1 MMSFLCRNKRLKKAL
16 SIENQGERHKA
27 LITLAQDIGVSVLRH
42 KGGTQGYGPVDEARL
57 VARIRD
63 AIRTDTL
70 LYATLAAIVS
80 AITAL
85 LSAIAAW
92 YAVISN

>member
-1 MMSFLCRNKRLKKAL
+1 MSFITKNERLKKAL
-16 SIENQGERHKA
+16 AIPDQGKRHEA
-27 LITLAQDIGVSVLRH
+27 LNTLAKEMGVSALRY
-42 KGGTQGYGPVDEARL
+42 KGGAGGYGPADEPELVD
-57 VARIRD
+57 RIRD

-70 LYATLAAIVS
+70 LCAGVAAAVS

-92 YAVISN
+92 WAIISR

>member
-1 MMSFLCRNKRLKKAL
+1 MFFVTKNKKLKKAL
-16 SIENQGERHKA
+16 AIGNQGERHKA
-27 LITLAQDIGVSVLRH
+27 LVILAQEIGVSVLQH
-42 KGGTQGYGPVDEARL
+42 KGGAKGYGPADEGRL

-70 LYATLAAIVS
+70 LCTALAAVVS

-92 YAVISN
+92 WAVISR

>member
-1 MMSFLCRNKRLKKAL
+1 MFFLCKNKMLKNAMA
-16 SIENQGERHKA
+16 SENQGERHKV
-27 LITLAQDIGVSVLRH
+27 LTTLAKEMGVSALRY
-42 KGGTQGYGPVDEARL
+42 KGGAGGYGPADEPELVD
-57 VARIRD
+57 RIRD

-70 LYATLAAIVS
+70 LCAGVAAAVS

-92 YAVISN
+92 WAIMSR

>member
-1 MMSFLCRNKRLKKAL
+1 MFFIAKNQKLKEAL
-16 SIENQGERHKA
+16 AIPDQGERHKA
-27 LITLAQDIGVSVLRH
+27 LTALAKEMGVSVLLYR
-42 KGGTQGYGPVDEARL
+42 GGAEGYRPADEPELVD
-57 VARIRD
+57 RIRD

-70 LYATLAAIVS
+70 LCAAVAAVVS

-92 YAVISN
+92 WAVIPR

>member
-1 MMSFLCRNKRLKKAL
+1 MFILCKNRRLKKAL
-16 SIENQGERHKA
+16 ATQNQGERHKA
-27 LITLAQDIGVSVLRH
+27 LTALAEEIGVSVLLYR
-42 KGGTQGYGPVDEARL
+42 GGARSYGPADEPELVD
-57 VARIRD
+57 RIRD

-70 LYATLAAIVS
+70 LCAALAAGVS

-92 YAVISN
+92 WAVISR